1 MRIVLERIFILM
13 MVTVFTVTILR
24 VSTNNFM
31 SAEEELLE
39 NIHKASHREIDPR
52 FSFYDVFRGSQEYRL
67 ASSKD
72 CNLTNRNNTKI
83 NYENPLID
91 IPLMPP
97 EL

>member
-1 MRIVLERIFILM
+1 MKIVLERIFILI

-31 SAEEELLE
+31 SAEEELIE

-52 FSFYDVFRGSQEYRL
+52 FSFYDVFRGNQAYRL
-67 ASSKD
+67 AASKD
-72 CNLTNRNNTKI
+72 CNLNTRNNAKI